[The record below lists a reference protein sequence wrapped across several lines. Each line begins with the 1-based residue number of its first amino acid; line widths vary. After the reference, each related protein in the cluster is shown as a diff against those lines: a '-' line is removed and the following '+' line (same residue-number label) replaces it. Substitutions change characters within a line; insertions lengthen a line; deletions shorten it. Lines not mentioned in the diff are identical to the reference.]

1 MNAPKKWLMLL
12 LIMIVL
18 LVTGCAVKED
28 GDNTSLE
35 PTGPDV
41 FTSEPDTDEMTVV
54 DSSLSDPSEA
64 DVSLDF
70 TDDALIGRIKDL
82 IKTQFV
88 WFEYEQLEIIEAFN
102 EYFYMIKTER
112 ETFADGYL
120 VYDLRDQKLYL
131 MPLGIGYASSYDIV
145 DESTIIFQ
153 MTGENSES
161 NYHDVPYAL
170 MCFKVV
176 NAQGVVE
183 YTSVI
188 SKKIVPL
195 EETIDFGG
203 KSDHVLSSLIL
214 TLNGIQLGFSPQ
226 NSDDVYYYADYTI
239 PPYTQT
245 TYNTADHSFTLHL
258 KDTIIGNE
266 LVTGKQVVAADN
278 QYIEALDIT
287 QNGEDI
293 NVMIKFKSHEDYKQ
307 LKSYSVEIVNTLNY
321 PAGVN
326 FSFFNE
332 SPFN

>member
-1 MNAPKKWLMLL
+1 VMNAPKKWLMML
-12 LIMIVL
+12 LITITL
-18 LVTGCAVKED
+18 LVTGCAVKEN
-28 GDNTSLE
+28 GDSTSLE

-41 FTSEPDTDEMTVV
+41 FTSESDIDESTAVDT
-54 DSSLSDPSEA
+54 SDIANE
-64 DVSLDF
+64 
-70 TDDALIGRIKDL
+70 ALIGRVKDL

-88 WFEYEQLEIIEAFN
+88 WLEYEQIEIIEAFK
-102 EYFYMIKTER
+102 EHFYMIKTER
-112 ETFADGYL
+112 ETLADGYL
-120 VYDLRDQKLYL
+120 VYDSRNQMLYL

-176 NAQGVVE
+176 NGQGVVE

-226 NSDDVYYYADYTI
+226 NSDDAYYYAAYTI

-245 TYNTADHSFTLHL
+245 TYNKAEHSLTLHL
-258 KDTIIGNE
+258 KDTIVGNE
-266 LVTGKQVVAADN
+266 LVTGKQAVAADN

-287 QNGEDI
+287 QNGENI
-293 NVMIKFKSHEDYKQ
+293 NLKIKFKSHEDYKQ
-307 LKSYSVEIVNTLNY
+307 LKSYSVEIVNSLNY
-321 PAGVN
+321 PAGVS
-326 FSFFNE
+326 FSFYNE
-332 SPFN
+332 SPFK

>member
-12 LIMIVL
+12 LIVMTI
-18 LVTGCAVKED
+18 LVTGCAVKEN

-41 FTSEPDTDEMTVV
+41 FTSEPDTEGTTAVDTTDFADE
-54 DSSLSDPSEA
+54 
-64 DVSLDF
+64 
-70 TDDALIGRIKDL
+70 ALIGRVKDL

-88 WFEYEQLEIIEAFN
+88 WFEYDHLEIIEAFN
-102 EYFYMIKTER
+102 DHFYMIKTER

-120 VYDLRDQKLYL
+120 VYDSRDQKLYL

-170 MCFKVV
+170 MCLKVV

-183 YTSVI
+183 YTSVK

-214 TLNGIQLGFSPQ
+214 TLDGIQLGFSPQ
-226 NSDDVYYYADYTI
+226 NSDDAYYYADYTI

-266 LVTGKQVVAADN
+266 LVTRKQAVAADN

-293 NVMIKFKSHEDYKQ
+293 YLKIKFKSHEDFKQ

-326 FSFFNE
+326 LSFYNE
-332 SPFN
+332 SPFK